1 MRYVEIGWG
10 VLAAIQN
17 AVDNVVNVGE
27 VSLQVSV
34 IKDLDWQPVHD
45 VVSEAEVGHVGS
57 ARRSVN
63 GKESKSRHWNAV
75 KLRIAVCHDFIRLF
89 GCCVEADRVIRW
101 VGLTKH

>member
-10 VLAAIQN
+10 VLAAAQN
-17 AVDNVVNVGE
+17 AIDDIVNVGE
-27 VSLQVSV
+27 VPLQVTV
-34 IKDLDWQPVHD
+34 IKHLDWQSIHY

-57 ARRSVN
+57 AGRSVN

-89 GCCVEADRVIRW
+89 GCCVEADRVIGW